1 MLKFT
6 HDSRLVKTRIRQ
18 HCKIKGNLRRVW
30 SFNFDYVLG
39 LQPFVTWVQSDLKL
53 WYSHIL
59 TICAISKS
67 HVDHLAAVAACV
79 RSKCISSLEVHA
91 AAFFT
96 PWNRSW
102 GLSPQKLGCVFLI
115 PSATCQLSRARC
127 TNGVTWS
134 MFDIFMQWLVKKII
148 PNITKLSPKLNKK
161 LQAWY
166 RNWFIFDRKCYPI
179 KCWYLFIRPVHWLNL
194 NCLKCYWN

>member
-1 MLKFT
+1 MKLQF
-6 HDSRLVKTRIRQ
+6 
-18 HCKIKGNLRRVW
+18 W
-30 SFNFDYVLG
+30 YVTW

-102 GLSPQKLGCVFLI
+102 GLSSQKTVCAFLI
-115 PSATCQLSRARC
+115 TSTTCQLSRARC
-127 TNGVTWS
+127 THGVAWS
-134 MFDIFMQWLVKKII
+134 MFDIFMQWLVKKITPKRH
-148 PNITKLSPKLNKK
+148 PNHTKHHQKVAVLV
-161 LQAWY
+161 
-166 RNWFIFDRKCYPI
+166 RNWFEFDRKCYPI
-179 KCWYLFIRPVHWLNL
+179 KYLYLFIIPVHWLNL